1 MSGKDDSMV
10 EAQERAAAGEDGMH
24 VIGMD
29 VGGTNIKAGIISPD
43 GAIIGLAQAATPVN
57 QGKEAILACMEEVV
71 GQLRNDYRGEIRALG
86 IGAAGRIDR
95 QTGTVLYATDNL
107 PGWMGTPLK
116 SVMEAR
122 LSLPVFVD
130 NDVNAAALGEGWLG
144 AGREARHYVLLTLG
158 TGVGGALVHD
168 GKLISG
174 PRGGVGEIGH
184 MILYPGGMACN
195 CGQTGCLE
203 QYASGTALNRSAK
216 LVDSG
221 WDSRELLRQ
230 LELGHE
236 QSRAVI
242 SRFVSDLATGL
253 VSLQNLY
260 DPELII
266 IGGGIMD
273 THRLW
278 WRDLLAQLGSCTEQA
293 LSVRPAVLGNEAG
306 LLGAARLAL
315 DEWNAG
321 WS

>member
-1 MSGKDDSMV
+1 MP
-10 EAQERAAAGEDGMH
+10 

-29 VGGTNIKAGIISPD
+29 VGGTNIKAGIISPS
-43 GAIIGLAQAATPVN
+43 GAIIGLAQAATPAT
-57 QGKEAILACMEEVV
+57 QGKEAILACMEEMVC
-71 GQLRNDYRGEIRALG
+71 QLRNDYRGGIGALG
-86 IGAAGRIDR
+86 IGVAGRIDR
-95 QTGTVLYATDNL
+95 RTGAVLYATDNL

-144 AGREARHYVLLTLG
+144 AGREAKHYLLLTLG

-168 GKLISG
+168 GKLIAG
-174 PRGGVGEIGH
+174 PRGGAGEIGH
-184 MILYPGGMACN
+184 MILYPGGTACN
-195 CGQTGCLE
+195 CGQSGCLE

-216 LVDSG
+216 LVDNG

-236 QSRAVI
+236 QSQAVI

-278 WRDLLAQLGSCTEQA
+278 WRDLLAQLDSGTEQ
-293 LSVRPAVLGNEAG
+293 SINVRPAGLGNEAG

-315 DEWNAG
+315 DEWNEG
-321 WS
+321 RT

>member
-1 MSGKDDSMV
+1 MSGRDDSRV
-10 EAQERAAAGEDGMH
+10 EAQEGAAAGKDGMH

-71 GQLRNDYRGEIRALG
+71 GQLRNDYRGGIGALG
-86 IGAAGRIDR
+86 IGSAGRIDR

-144 AGREARHYVLLTLG
+144 AGRDARHYVLLTLG

-168 GKLISG
+168 GKLIAG
-174 PRGGVGEIGH
+174 PRGGAGEIGH
-184 MILYPGGMACN
+184 MILHPGGKACN
-195 CGQTGCLE
+195 CGQSGCLE

-221 WDSRELLRQ
+221 WDSRELMRQ

-236 QSRAVI
+236 QSRVVI

-278 WRDLLAQLGSCTEQA
+278 WRDLLARLGSCTEQA